1 MFTRESKGTLSWQQI
16 TLPEHQKISFLL
28 EKKDTP
34 PLLTVTLVLCASIIS
49 LFSFVIGPLTSIVN
63 DLSFFYNDGF

>member
-1 MFTRESKGTLSWQQI
+1 MFSREAKWTLSWQQKA
-16 TLPEHQKISFLL
+16 LPEQKEINFCL

-34 PLLTVTLVLCASIIS
+34 PLLTLTLVLCASTVS
-49 LFSFVIGPLTSIVN
+49 LFSFVIGPLTSIFN